1 MSYLGQT
8 LVPHPLNP
16 SLPATDDSGMHSFVL
31 LRRPKHG
38 RELSGVLFL
47 PRQWA
52 KVRVWGLGALEL
64 KEQQFLSKGAAHGYR
79 TGRVGVGP
87 SAS

>member
-79 TGRVGVGP
+79 TVGVGP